1 MLTSTVPDKL
11 AVTSFVYQIYMY
23 FTRATVSAIVKNE
36 SGHGIKSQNTPSP
49 FDMTSFDQFTFDK
62 LSPVASPGVQ
72 GGRSVNVYSRF
83 HQKDGSSSEVVASEL
98 PLSPV
103 QSSSAG
109 SANDSST
116 TVDSDGTCKESG
128 SPVGRADP
136 IAPSSTPKPST
147 EDSRHVREIRPSED
161 GTAGESK
168 LSAGDSLAP
177 GKQDTA
183 ARPVHAQ
190 SSLIRKTSQEQLV
203 SGGAASGHTQQ
214 APASPEARSMPSR
227 EGDRTLELENLCE
240 SDSEPTT
247 VSTCSLDSSSDLEGR
262 KGEEG
267 GRGVQE
273 ERKGNSPTTSERN
286 VRSAEQASPEHDAE
300 VRDLM
305 YTCI

>member
-1 MLTSTVPDKL
+1 M
-11 AVTSFVYQIYMY
+11 
-23 FTRATVSAIVKNE
+23 SAIVKNE
-36 SGHGIKSQNTPSP
+36 SGHGTKSQNTPSP

-62 LSPVASPGVQ
+62 LSPVASPGMQ

-83 HQKDGSSSEVVASEL
+83 HQKNGGSSEVVASEL

-103 QSSSAG
+103 QGSSPG

-116 TVDSDGTCKESG
+116 TVGSEGTCKESD
-128 SPVGRADP
+128 SPVGSTDP
-136 IAPSSTPKPST
+136 VAPSSTPKPST
-147 EDSRHVREIRPSED
+147 EDSRHVQEIRQSED

-168 LSAGDSLAP
+168 LSAGDSQAP
-177 GKQDTA
+177 GKQGTA
-183 ARPVHAQ
+183 AGPVHVQ

-214 APASPEARSMPSR
+214 APASPEVRSMPSR

-247 VSTCSLDSSSDLEGR
+247 VSTCSLDSSSDLSLLEGR

-273 ERKGNSPTTSERN
+273 ERKGNSPTTGEKN
-286 VRSAEQASPEHDAE
+286 VGSAEQASPEHDAE

-305 YTCI
+305 FTCIYIYRYMYVHVCTCMCVAHAVH